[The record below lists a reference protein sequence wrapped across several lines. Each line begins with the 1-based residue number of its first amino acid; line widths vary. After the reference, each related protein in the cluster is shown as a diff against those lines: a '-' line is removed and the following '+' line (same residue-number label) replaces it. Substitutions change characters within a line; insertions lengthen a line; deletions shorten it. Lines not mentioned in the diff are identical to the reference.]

1 MADTAAAAPGRPAA
15 PAADPATLRHLR
27 FICLNGDVHDFRK
40 FMERHKGF
48 DLNSVVDTGRDHTP
62 LMLACDNPQ
71 ATELVRILIEEFGVD
86 VNSSMSERKLTPL
99 HIACKAG
106 ADGATMLLIDNGAD
120 VTARDLVG
128 RSPLHWACIGSSLDV
143 VKSIVRRW
151 GAPALDVM
159 DDSEYTPLMFAAEH
173 NRADIAAFLL
183 ACGAS
188 RDAKNKLSHTAAE
201 LADWYGHFDVL
212 KLVDEGAWAMATKAL
227 QQHREQ
233 QAGKEAADSAEASE
247 GASSSAAA
255 AAGDEARAA
264 GPAASSR
271 GRG

>member
-1 MADTAAAAPGRPAA
+1 M
-15 PAADPATLRHLR
+15 
-27 FICLNGDVHDFRK
+27 
-40 FMERHKGF
+40 
-48 DLNSVVDTGRDHTP
+48 
-62 LMLACDNPQ
+62 
-71 ATELVRILIEEFGVD
+71 
-86 VNSSMSERKLTPL
+86 
-99 HIACKAG
+99 
-106 ADGATMLLIDNGAD
+106 
-120 VTARDLVG
+120 G

-247 GASSSAAA
+247 AGSSSAAA
-255 AAGDEARAA
+255 TTGEEARPA
-264 GPAASSR
+264 GPSSSARSR
-271 GRG
+271 G